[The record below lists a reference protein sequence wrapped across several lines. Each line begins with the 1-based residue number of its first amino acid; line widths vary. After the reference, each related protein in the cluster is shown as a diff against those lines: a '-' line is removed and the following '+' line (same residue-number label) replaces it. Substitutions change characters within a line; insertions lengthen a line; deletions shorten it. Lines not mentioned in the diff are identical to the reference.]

1 MAWNESTVGGSW
13 FISEYDKPLL
23 ILWLLTF
30 SHYAFLRVGFL
41 EPAAFE
47 EGILDRY
54 PIFLSIVLNHIS
66 DDSVE
71 FSHAV
76 NCLRLLFEK
85 LGI

>member
-1 MAWNESTVGGSW
+1 M
-13 FISEYDKPLL
+13 
-23 ILWLLTF
+23 
-30 SHYAFLRVGFL
+30 GFL
-41 EPAAFE
+41 EPPAFE

-54 PIFLSIVLNHIS
+54 PIFLSIVLNHVS

-71 FSHAV
+71 FSYAV

>member
-1 MAWNESTVGGSW
+1 M
-13 FISEYDKPLL
+13 
-23 ILWLLTF
+23 
-30 SHYAFLRVGFL
+30 
-41 EPAAFE
+41 EPPAFE

-66 DDSVE
+66 DDSLE

-85 LGI
+85 LGIFLFLVILYLQTFCTMLIDVFVAQGINYG

>member
-1 MAWNESTVGGSW
+1 MG
-13 FISEYDKPLL
+13 Y
-23 ILWLLTF
+23 
-30 SHYAFLRVGFL
+30 L
-41 EPAAFE
+41 EPQAFE

-66 DDSVE
+66 DDSHE

-76 NCLRLLFEK
+76 NCLKLLFEK